1 MSLNRKLRMA
11 LVGGGPGAFIGDV
24 HSKAARMD
32 GKIELVAGVFSRDP
46 AKSQAAGRSYLVDPH
61 RVYGS
66 YEELIEK
73 EKKLPGGER
82 VDFVAITTPNHLH
95 FPIAKECLKAGFHV
109 MCEKPMTFDAKEAKA
124 LRELVRKS
132 KLVFGL
138 MHNYTGYPMVKLAR
152 DMVRQGDLGEIRKI
166 VVQYPQGWLTDPQEK
181 SGSKQAG
188 WRTDPAQSGA
198 AGAIGDIGT
207 HAENLSEYL
216 TGLRM
221 TELCADIGTFVKGR
235 RLDDD
240 GNCLVHFEQG
250 VKGLLHVSQIAN
262 GEENNLAIWIY
273 GSSKGLEWHQ
283 EQPNYLHIKDYKGPV
298 QVWRRGNPYIG
309 ERSAAAGRASRL
321 PFGHPEGFIEAF
333 ANVYVNFA
341 DTLGAHLGNEKPDP
355 LMLDFPT
362 VDDGLRGML
371 FIETVLDSARSKKK
385 WTNMHS

>member
-11 LVGGGPGAFIGDV
+11 LIGGGPGAFIGDV
-24 HSKAARMD
+24 HCKAARMD
-32 GKIELVAGVFSRDP
+32 GKIELVGGVFSRDL
-46 AKSQAAGRSYLVDPH
+46 AKSQAAGRTYCVDPK

-66 YEELIEK
+66 YEELVEK
-73 EKKLPGGER
+73 EKQLPEPER

-95 FPIAKECLKAGFHV
+95 FPIARQCLKAGFHV
-109 MCEKPMTFDAKEAKA
+109 MCEKPMTLTVKEANA
-124 LRELVRKS
+124 LRDLVRKS
-132 KLVFGL
+132 GLVFGL

-152 DMVRQGDLGEIRKI
+152 DFVRQGDLGELRKI
-166 VVQYPQGWLTDPQEK
+166 VVQYPQGWLSDPQEK

-198 AGAIGDIGT
+198 GGAIGDIGT
-207 HAENLSEYL
+207 HAENLCEYL
-216 TGLRM
+216 TALKIV
-221 TELCADIGTFVKGR
+221 ELCADINTFVKGR

-240 GNCLVHFEQG
+240 ANCLVHFEQG

-262 GEENNLAIWIY
+262 GEENDIAIWIF
-273 GSSKGLEWHQ
+273 GSKKGLEWHQ
-283 EQPNYLHIKDYKGPV
+283 EQPNYLYIKDYKGPV

-309 ERSAAAGRASRL
+309 EKSPAAGRASRL

-341 DTLGAHLGNEKPDP
+341 DTLGAHLANEKPDP

-385 WTNMHS
+385 WTKMHS

>member
-11 LVGGGPGAFIGDV
+11 LIGGGPGAFIGDV

-32 GKIELVAGVFSRDP
+32 GKIELVAGAFSSDP
-46 AKSQAAGRSYLVDPH
+46 AKSQAAGRAYLVDRQ

-73 EKKLPGGER
+73 EKKLPEGER

-109 MCEKPMTFDAKEAKA
+109 MCEKPMTFTVKEAKA
-124 LRELVRKS
+124 LRDIVRKS
-132 KLVFGL
+132 GALFGL

-152 DMVRQGDLGEIRKI
+152 DIIRQGDLGELRKI

-188 WRTDPAQSGA
+188 WRTDPARSGA

-216 TGLRM
+216 TGLKI
-221 TELCADIGTFVKGR
+221 TELCADISTFVKGR
-235 RLDDD
+235 PLDDD

-250 VKGLLHVSQIAN
+250 VKGVLHVSQIAN
-262 GEENNLAIWIY
+262 GEENDLAIWIY
-273 GSSKGLEWHQ
+273 GSKKGLEWHQ
-283 EQPNYLHIKDYKGPV
+283 EQPNYLSIKDYKGPV
-298 QVWRRGNPYIG
+298 HVWRRGNPYIG
-309 ERSAAAGRASRL
+309 EKSPAAGRASRL

-341 DTLGAHLGNEKPDP
+341 DTLGARLAGEKPDP
-355 LMLDFPT
+355 LMLDFPD
-362 VDDGLRGML
+362 VDDGVRGML
-371 FIETVLDSARSKKK
+371 FIETVLDSARSAKK
-385 WTNMHS
+385 WTKMHS